1 MFAVSGA
8 HTAPVAPPAT
18 CLPAGAARKAAR
30 LAPAW
35 ATALALVMAGFLCL
49 PPAAQADE
57 DGVAPRD
64 TEANILLHK
73 ELTVLHFKPEASS
86 SACIDALKDLH
97 TTQDV
102 LKKEQDDNRTR
113 DLSVAED
120 VLDSDVEN
128 ASERC
133 APDARA
139 LCMAPN
145 PSPALVH
152 ACEAIDS
159 LPENE

>member
-1 MFAVSGA
+1 M
-8 HTAPVAPPAT
+8 PVV
-18 CLPAGAARKAAR
+18 CLSAGRTRKAVR
-30 LAPAW
+30 LAPVLMM
-35 ATALALVMAGFLCL
+35 ALAGFLWL
-49 PPAAQADE
+49 PSVALAEE

-73 ELTVLHFKPEASS
+73 ELAVLHFKPEASS
-86 SACIDALKDLH
+86 SACIDALKELH
-97 TTQDV
+97 ATQDV

-113 DLSVAED
+113 DLTVAED

-145 PSPALVH
+145 PSPALVR
-152 ACEAIDS
+152 ACEFIDS
-159 LPENE
+159 LPEDD

>member
-1 MFAVSGA
+1 MFPVSGS
-8 HTAPVAPPAT
+8 HTAPVAQPAACPPVG
-18 CLPAGAARKAAR
+18 PARHTTR
-30 LAPAW
+30 LASVL
-35 ATALALVMAGFLCL
+35 ALALAALFCL
-49 PPAAQADE
+49 PSAARADE
-57 DGVAPRD
+57 EGVAPRD

-73 ELTVLHFKPEASS
+73 ELAVLHFKPEVSS

-159 LPENE
+159 LPEND

>member
-1 MFAVSGA
+1 MLPVSGS
-8 HTAPVAPPAT
+8 HTAPVAQPAACPPAGPARHAT
-18 CLPAGAARKAAR
+18 CLASV
-30 LAPAW
+30 L
-35 ATALALVMAGFLCL
+35 ALALAALFCL
-49 PPAAQADE
+49 PSAARADE

-73 ELTVLHFKPEASS
+73 ELAVLHFKPEASS

-133 APDARA
+133 AADARA

-159 LPENE
+159 LPEND

>member
-1 MFAVSGA
+1 MLPVSGS
-8 HTAPVAPPAT
+8 HTAPVAQPAACPPAGPARHTT
-18 CLPAGAARKAAR
+18 CLASV
-30 LAPAW
+30 L
-35 ATALALVMAGFLCL
+35 ALALAALFCL
-49 PPAAQADE
+49 PSAARADE

-73 ELTVLHFKPEASS
+73 ELAVLHFKPEASS

-133 APDARA
+133 ASDARA

-159 LPENE
+159 LPEND

>member
-1 MFAVSGA
+1 MSPVSGS
-8 HTAPVAPPAT
+8 HTAPVAPPALH
-18 CLPAGAARKAAR
+18 LPASRARKIAR
-30 LAPAW
+30 LAPVLIV
-35 ATALALVMAGFLCL
+35 ALAGFLSL
-49 PPAAQADE
+49 PPAARAEE

-73 ELTVLHFKPEASS
+73 ELAVLHFKPEASS
-86 SACIDALKDLH
+86 NACIDALKELH
-97 TTQDV
+97 ATQDV

-113 DLSVAED
+113 DLTVAED
-120 VLDSDVEN
+120 VLDSDVET

-145 PSPALVH
+145 PSPALVR

-159 LPENE
+159 LPEND

>member
-1 MFAVSGA
+1 MSPVSGSY
-8 HTAPVAPPAT
+8 TAPVAPPALH
-18 CLPAGAARKAAR
+18 LPPSPARKVAR
-30 LAPAW
+30 LAPVLIV
-35 ATALALVMAGFLCL
+35 ALAGFLSL
-49 PPAAQADE
+49 PPAARGEE

-64 TEANILLHK
+64 TDANILLHK
-73 ELTVLHFKPEASS
+73 ELAVLHFKPEASS
-86 SACIDALKDLH
+86 NACIDALKELH
-97 TTQDV
+97 ATQDV

-113 DLSVAED
+113 DLTVAED

-145 PSPALVH
+145 PSPALVR
-152 ACEAIDS
+152 ACEFIDS
-159 LPENE
+159 LPEDD